1 MSKPIT
7 ASEMG
12 KRGGKARGLRL
23 SKQRLSEIGRL
34 GGLASKAAADK
45 RKQEEAHNAN
55 NT

>member
-12 KRGGKARGLRL
+12 KRGGKARAERLTKERLR
-23 SKQRLSEIGRL
+23 EIGRL
-34 GGLASKAAADK
+34 GGIASKAAADK
-45 RKQEEAHNAN
+45 RRQQEASNAN